1 MKSFLKIAGL
11 STALIVATP
20 LFALAQPYDS
30 KPSYGDQSRDDRY
43 GNDHSRGSGPS
54 RTEIVTITKTQVRT
68 GDDYRGYR
76 QMRGHI
82 MPLANVVTSLERRTG
97 AIVTDIQLAKNGK
110 VYNFEGV
117 TERGYIVRANADAFN
132 GKVSNVKATQYRPN
146 YDPKGI
152 PIARLLAKLRQQGFH
167 NFDLVSLKDQKGIYV
182 VRGLNR
188 IGKPVQI
195 MANAKTGNIFAKKA
209 VSQYNG
215 PSYARKE
222 YRNFDSFRPM
232 LEEKKYSRFENVVAY
247 DDYYSA
253 TARDDKGRSVTLL
266 INAFTGA
273 LIGN

>member
-20 LFALAQPYDS
+20 LFALAQPYDQGRGA
-30 KPSYGDQSRDDRY
+30 PQSRDHGDARSH
-43 GNDHSRGSGPS
+43 G
-54 RTEIVTITKTQVRT
+54 TVTVTKTQVRVAQ
-68 GDDYRGYR
+68 DYNGYR
-76 QMRGHI
+76 QMRGRI
-82 MPLANVVTSLERRTG
+82 MPLANVVNLLERRTG
-97 AIVTDIQLAKNGK
+97 ATVTDIQLAKNGK

-117 TERGYIVRANADAFN
+117 TERGYIVRANADAFTGN
-132 GKVSNVKATQYRPN
+132 VSNVKATQYRPN
-146 YDPKGI
+146 YDPKGM

-188 IGKPVQI
+188 IGRPVQI

-209 VSQYNG
+209 VNQYNG
-215 PSYARKE
+215 PSYARSE
-222 YRNFDSFRPM
+222 YRDFDSFRPM
-232 LEEKKYSRFENVVAY
+232 LEKNKYSRFENVVAY

-253 TARDDKGRSVTLL
+253 NARDEKGRSVTLI

-273 LIGN
+273 ILSK